1 MKIKKKKK
9 RSDSDKYVCF
19 GRSNQPI
26 MDGVVERFLTMT
38 SNKDTVNYVVDPESF
53 GGSDFPSWEEEQ
65 KAINDLYQANPVLIN
80 NSLPSAT
87 NNYTAFTLGSG
98 FRDGFKENVAWIQ
111 TFSGRRFNPTDP
123 NPDAIVIQDIAH
135 ALSMQCRFSGHCQEF
150 YSVAQHSVYVS
161 HICNTEDA
169 LWGLLHDASETYLV
183 DIPRPLKHSGKFGA
197 YIEMESVMQLA
208 ICQRFGLDPVEP
220 PSVKVADKILLAT
233 EARDLMG
240 ELHCSWRQS
249 KEPLP
254 FKIESW
260 SPKEAEAKFLDRF
273 SKLIMAR

>member
-1 MKIKKKKK
+1 MSSEKTTI
-9 RSDSDKYVCF
+9 
-19 GRSNQPI
+19 
-26 MDGVVERFLTMT
+26 
-38 SNKDTVNYVVDPESF
+38 NYVIDPESF
-53 GGSDFPSWEEEQ
+53 GGSDFPSWDEEQ
-65 KAINDLYQANPVLIN
+65 KAIDELYQANPILTRDRATPLI
-80 NSLPSAT
+80 T
-87 NNYTAFTLGSG
+87 NEPGIYTQGPG
-98 FRDGFKENVAWIQ
+98 FKDGFKEEAAWIQ
-111 TFSGRRFNPTDP
+111 TYSGRRFNPTDP
-123 NPDAIVIQDIAH
+123 NPNAIVIQDIAH

-161 HICNTEDA
+161 YICNTEDA

-220 PSVKVADKILLAT
+220 PSVKIADKVLVAT

-240 ELHCSWRQS
+240 NLHCSWRQP

-254 FKIESW
+254 FKIEAW
-260 SPKEAEAKFLDRF
+260 GPKEAETKFLERF
-273 SKLIMAR
+273 SKLIAAR